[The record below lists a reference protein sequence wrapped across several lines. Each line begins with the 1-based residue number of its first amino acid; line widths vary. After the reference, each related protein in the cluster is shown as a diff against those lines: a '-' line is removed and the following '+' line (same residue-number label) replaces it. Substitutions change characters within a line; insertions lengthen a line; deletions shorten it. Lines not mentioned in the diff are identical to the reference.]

1 MNVVN
6 KNRSNESSPSSKE
19 KQEKK
24 SKKRNYGEY
33 EDLEAKFT
41 NLVISDVEVTDP
53 VLDLSLLL
61 GIICGYFTICDFY
74 FFFGLF
80 SSHFFLRLFLVLI
93 YLEKQSMS
101 SSRGK
106 ARKKAKKFNPTVSE
120 AEFWKKIDDQFD
132 KIEDQ
137 YVFLV

>member
-41 NLVISDVEVTDP
+41 NLVISDVEVTTDP

-61 GIICGYFTICDFY
+61 GICDFFLFLI
-74 FFFGLF
+74 FFFLI
-80 SSHFFLRLFLVLI
+80 FFF
-93 YLEKQSMS
+93 
-101 SSRGK
+101 
-106 ARKKAKKFNPTVSE
+106 AF
-120 AEFWKKIDDQFD
+120 F
-132 KIEDQ
+132 
-137 YVFLV
+137 